1 MMPEAIPLAAPTTL
15 AAAFTATWR
24 ALADAGVPQPR
35 LDARIL
41 VCTSAEVPPEAIL
54 MRGETA
60 MSPGDLARLGAR
72 VRRRARREPVARILG
87 QREFWSLPF
96 RVTPDVLDPRPDSET
111 LVAAALEL
119 LPEREASYRLLDL
132 GTGSGCLLLALLSAL
147 PRATGVG
154 VDIAAAAIAVARDN
168 AAALGLEARARFVI
182 GDWGDAPALAG
193 AARFNL
199 IVTNPPYLDDDDMA
213 HLAPEVARFAPRLA
227 LAGGVDGLDC
237 YRAMAPG
244 LPHLIAPGGSAV
256 LEIGHRQADA
266 VTAILGESGLVA
278 TDIRRDLGHRP
289 RCVVARPAGVRKP

>member
-1 MMPEAIPLAAPTTL
+1 MTPEATSRSTPTTL

-24 ALADAGVPQPR
+24 ALARAGVPQPR
-35 LDARIL
+35 IDARVL
-41 VCTSAEVPPEAIL
+41 VCASAGVAPEAIL
-54 MRGETA
+54 TRGEVA
-60 MSPGDLARLGAR
+60 MAPPDLARLRAR

-111 LVAAALEL
+111 VVSAALDL
-119 LPEREASYRLLDL
+119 LPDRAAPCRLLDL
-132 GTGSGCLLLALLSAL
+132 GTGTGCLLLALLTAL
-147 PRATGVG
+147 PRATGIG
-154 VDIAAAAIAVARDN
+154 VDITAAAVAVARDN
-168 AAALGLEARARFVI
+168 ATALGLGARARFVI
-182 GDWGDAPALAG
+182 GDWGEAPALAG

-199 IVTNPPYLDDDDMA
+199 IVTNPPYLGEDDMA
-213 HLAPEVARFAPRLA
+213 DLAPEVAHFAPRLA
-227 LAGGVDGLDC
+227 LAGGADGVDC

-244 LPHLIAPGGSAV
+244 LPRLIAPGGSAV

-289 RCVVARPAGVRKP
+289 RCIVARPA